1 MEKATSSWGQSVV
14 GLALVRALWPAEGG
28 AGVSLGFGGPRF
40 VPRSGGE
47 QGWEAQAGPR
57 RKRSEAE
64 VLEGGGRWQPLSQRA
79 APGRVQCWSVLDA
92 FRPME
97 GREASR
103 G

>member
-64 VLEGGGRWQPLSQRA
+64 VLEGGGRWQPLSQKGSSWEGAVLERA
-79 APGRVQCWSVLDA
+79 RCLQAYGRARS
-92 FRPME
+92 F
-97 GREASR
+97 
-103 G
+103 